1 MNSPVPQPIALTGQV
16 VILEPLSMEHAGAL
30 VEAAQSNEIWLYT
43 LDKPRTMAAMRDYI
57 ARALGDRDS
66 KTAIPFAVRH
76 IQTNRLIGCT
86 RYVSIA
92 PLRRGL
98 EIGFTWYAP
107 QFWRTA
113 VNTECKY
120 LLLKHAFETL
130 QYIRVEFQTMS
141 ENARSRAAILRLG
154 AIEEGTLRSRMVRR
168 SGQRFD
174 SIFFSILDN
183 EWPAVK
189 AKLEA
194 ALNPAQVGQF
204 PNQITELPH
213 CDA

>member
-1 MNSPVPQPIALTGQV
+1 MNSLVPQPILLTGQV
-16 VILEPLSMEHAGAL
+16 VRLEPLSMEHADAL
-30 VEAAQSNEIWLYT
+30 LEAAQSEEIWLHT
-43 LDKPRTMAAMRDYI
+43 LDKPRTMEAMQDYI
-57 ARALGDRDS
+57 ARALGERDN

-76 IQTNRLIGCT
+76 IKTNRFIGCT

-107 QFWRTA
+107 QFWRTS

-120 LLLKHAFETL
+120 LLLKYAFETL
-130 QYIRVEFQTMS
+130 QYIRVEFQMMS

-154 AIEEGTLRSRMVRR
+154 AIEEGILRSRLVRR
-168 SGQRFD
+168 DGQRFD

-183 EWPAVK
+183 EWPTVK
-189 AKLEA
+189 AKLEG
-194 ALNPAQVGQF
+194 ALKSSGHTNNRCFNVPEAK
-204 PNQITELPH
+204 
-213 CDA
+213 

>member
-1 MNSPVPQPIALTGQV
+1 MNSLGPQPITLIGQV
-16 VILEPLSMEHAGAL
+16 VSLEPLSMEHADAL
-30 VEAAQSNEIWLYT
+30 LEAAQSEEIWLHT
-43 LDKPRTMAAMRDYI
+43 LDKPRTMEAMQDYI
-57 ARALGDRDS
+57 ARALGERYN

-76 IQTNRLIGCT
+76 IKTNRFIGCT

-154 AIEEGTLRSRMVRR
+154 AIEEGILRSRIVRCD
-168 SGQRFD
+168 GQRFD

-183 EWPAVK
+183 EWPTVK
-189 AKLEA
+189 AKLED
-194 ALNPAQVGQF
+194 ALKCSAQT
-204 PNQITELPH
+204 NNR
-213 CDA
+213 

>member
-1 MNSPVPQPIALTGQV
+1 MNSLTPQPITLTGQV
-16 VILEPLSMEHAGAL
+16 VSLEPLSMEHADAL
-30 VEAAQSNEIWLYT
+30 LEAAQSEEIWLHT
-43 LDKPRTMAAMRDYI
+43 IDKPQTMEAMQDYI
-57 ARALGDRDS
+57 ARALGERDNN
-66 KTAIPFAVRH
+66 TAIPFTVRH
-76 IQTNRLIGCT
+76 ITTSRFIGCT

-120 LLLKHAFETL
+120 LLLKYAFETL

-141 ENARSRAAILRLG
+141 ANARSRAAILRLG
-154 AIEEGTLRSRMVRR
+154 AIEEGILRSRMVRR
-168 SGQRFD
+168 DGQRFD

-183 EWPAVK
+183 EWPAIK
-189 AKLEA
+189 AKLED
-194 ALNPAQVGQF
+194 ALRYSAQT
-204 PNQITELPH
+204 NNR
-213 CDA
+213 

>member
-1 MNSPVPQPIALTGQV
+1 MNSFAPEPITLTGQV

-30 VEAAQSNEIWLYT
+30 LEVAQSEEIWMHT
-43 LDKPRTMAAMRDYI
+43 LDKPRTKEAMQDYI
-57 ARALGDRDS
+57 ARALGERDN
-66 KTAIPFAVRH
+66 KTAIPFSVRH
-76 IQTNRLIGCT
+76 IKTNRFVGCT

-107 QFWRTA
+107 QFWGTS

-154 AIEEGTLRSRMVRR
+154 AIEEGLLRSRMVRR
-168 SGQRFD
+168 DGQRFD

-189 AKLEA
+189 ARLED
-194 ALNPAQVGQF
+194 ALKPSFA
-204 PNQITELPH
+204 
-213 CDA
+213 

>member
-1 MNSPVPQPIALTGQV
+1 VQVIAPRPVTLTGQV
-16 VILEPLSMEHAGAL
+16 VSLEPLSMEHADAL
-30 VEAAQSNEIWLYT
+30 LEAAQSEEIWLYT
-43 LDKPRTMAAMRDYI
+43 LDQPRTREAMQDYI

-66 KTAIPFAVRH
+66 QTAMPFAVRH
-76 IQTNRLIGCT
+76 LPTNRLIGCT
-86 RYVSIA
+86 RYVNIA

-130 QYIRVEFQTMS
+130 GCLRVEFQTMS
-141 ENARSRAAILRLG
+141 GNARSRAAILRLG
-154 AIEEGTLRSRMVRR
+154 AREEGLLRSRIVRR
-168 SGQRFD
+168 DGQRFD
-174 SIFFSILDN
+174 SIFFSILDH

-189 AKLEA
+189 ARLEDALKSGA
-194 ALNPAQVGQF
+194 ATSRL
-204 PNQITELPH
+204 
-213 CDA
+213 